1 MHLRSLTMGVIALA
15 CAALAGPSA
24 AFAQTFT
31 FTSSTQVT
39 CWEDTEGFDAN
50 LQPIPVPSP
59 PPMGVHFMR
68 RSHGVTAGTT
78 TFNLNGTVTQL
89 TQSSTIRA
97 VTSGTFFADTQSAC
111 SGAWSFNGANQTITT
126 NTACN
131 FQETVPSN
139 DAGSTT
145 GIQSV
150 FQLTQ
155 GTQLVHI
162 GPHPPVVE
170 TVNVA
175 TSASGPFTYTRVCE
189 RAETLFFLH

>member
-1 MHLRSLTMGVIALA
+1 MHLRSITINVIALA
-15 CAALAGPSA
+15 CAALAGPSVG
-24 AFAQTFT
+24 FAQTFT

-68 RSHGVTAGTT
+68 RSHKLASGTT

-89 TQSSTIRA
+89 TQSSTIHA
-97 VTSGTFFADTQSAC
+97 STSGTLFAESHSAC
-111 SGAWSFNGANQTITT
+111 SGSWSFNGANQTITT

-131 FQETVPSN
+131 FQDTIPTAET
-139 DAGSTT
+139 GSIT
-145 GIQSV
+145 GIQGV

-155 GTQLVHI
+155 GQQLVHS
-162 GPHPPVVE
+162 GPHPPVIE
-170 TVNVA
+170 TVNVTA
-175 TSASGPFTYTRVCE
+175 SPSGPFTYARLCE
-189 RAETLFFLH
+189 RAGTLFFLQ